1 MIKDWLQWYSLSVNI
16 WMCQEV
22 IYQTYDRKINKSKC
36 AKNEGLSRI
45 PIDFVIVRKEW
56 RKTIMSCLN
65 TSKKEMKLEERF
77 EKHGKTDTK
86 KFIFYTGDLFDI
98 AIRAVLG
105 TLQIGGMGYGK
116 LGWIINR

>member
-45 PIDFVIVRKEW
+45 PIDFVMVRKEW

-77 EKHGKTDTK
+77 EKAWENEYEKVYILYWGFVWHCYQGCPWHFTNWWDGLWKAGVD
-86 KFIFYTGDLFDI
+86 Y
-98 AIRAVLG
+98 
-105 TLQIGGMGYGK
+105 Q
-116 LGWIINR
+116 

>member
-1 MIKDWLQWYSLSVNI
+1 M
-16 WMCQEV
+16 MCQEV

-45 PIDFVIVRKEW
+45 PIDFVMVRKEW

-77 EKHGKTDTK
+77 GKAWENEYEKVYILYWGFVWH
-86 KFIFYTGDLFDI
+86 
-98 AIRAVLG
+98 
-105 TLQIGGMGYGK
+105 
-116 LGWIINR
+116 